1 MLKFNT
7 IALVVAAG
15 IGKRFG
21 SETPKQYLSIDGKS
35 VLEIVVEKFLQ
46 HQQIDAVAVVI
57 NEGHRSF
64 YQDSTKGLDLLAPI
78 LGGEERQDSVRLGLL
93 DIAKYQ
99 PERVLVHDVARIF
112 FTQQLISDLLSELDH
127 YEGVIPVC
135 QVTDT
140 LKKLDKNYIVQ
151 ETIPREEIFSVQ
163 TPQAFRYKTILNAHE
178 DLLGKGF
185 FTDDASL
192 LERQNINVKA
202 VVTNNKNFKITTNED
217 FLLAQFLM
225 GEKYVE

>member
-93 DIAKYQ
+93 DIDKYQ

-135 QVTDT
+135 SVTDT

>member
-35 VLEIVVEKFLQ
+35 VLQIVVEKFLE

-57 NEGHRSF
+57 NDSHRSF
-64 YQDSTKGLDLLAPI
+64 YHDSTKGLDLLAPI

-112 FTQQLISDLLSELDH
+112 FTQQLISDLLSELDR
-127 YEGVIPVC
+127 YEGAIPVC
-135 QVTDT
+135 KTTDT
-140 LKKLDKNYIVQ
+140 LKKLDKDYIVQ